1 MQNIKSKFYDF
12 PSVDATKLTYE
23 ILSVDDSMRY
33 VEIVGDEGEL
43 IINRMKQTKF
53 SVKAQRKE
61 ELLSLDL
68 YNTKQIEKK
77 FDKTLGKVVFSHVSR
92 TKANQLVW
100 YYEDFII
107 YCTCEGDA
115 DIMKVLE
122 IRRKIEAILGIG
134 KDIRL
139 SDFLEIPN

>member
-23 ILSVDDSMRY
+23 ILSVDESMRY

-122 IRRKIEAILGIG
+122 IRRKVEAILGIG

>member
-1 MQNIKSKFYDF
+1 
-12 PSVDATKLTYE
+12 VDATKLAYE

-33 VEIVGDEGEL
+33 VEIIGEEGEL
-43 IINRMKQTKF
+43 IINRMKQAKF
-53 SVKAQRKE
+53 SVKAQRNE

-77 FDKTLGKVVFSHVSR
+77 FDKTLGKIAFSHVSR

-115 DIMKVLE
+115 SSLKVLE

-134 KDIRL
+134 KSIKLR
-139 SDFLEIPN
+139 DFLEIPN

>member
-1 MQNIKSKFYDF
+1 M
-12 PSVDATKLTYE
+12 DATKLAYE

-33 VEIVGDEGEL
+33 VEIIGEEGEL
-43 IINRMKQTKF
+43 IINRMKQAKF
-53 SVKAQRKE
+53 SVKEQRKE
-61 ELLSLDL
+61 EILSLDL

-77 FDKTLGKVVFSHVSR
+77 FDKILGKVVFSHVSR

-115 DIMKVLE
+115 DILNVLE

-134 KDIRL
+134 KSIKLR
-139 SDFLEIPN
+139 DFLEIPNWFFDIFRII

>member
-1 MQNIKSKFYDF
+1 M
-12 PSVDATKLTYE
+12 DATKLAYE
-23 ILSVDDSMRY
+23 ILSIDDSMRY
-33 VEIVGDEGEL
+33 VEIIGDEGEL
-43 IINRMKQTKF
+43 IINRMKQAKF
-53 SVKAQRKE
+53 SVKTQRKE

-77 FDKTLGKVVFSHVSR
+77 FDKILGKIAFSHVSR

-100 YYEDFII
+100 YYENFII

-115 DIMKVLE
+115 DILKVLE
-122 IRRKIEAILGIG
+122 IRRKIEDILGIN

-139 SDFLEIPN
+139 SDFLKIPN

>member
-1 MQNIKSKFYDF
+1 M
-12 PSVDATKLTYE
+12 DATKLAYE
-23 ILSVDDSMRY
+23 ILSADDSMRY
-33 VEIVGDEGEL
+33 VEIIGDEGEL
-43 IINRMKQTKF
+43 IINRMKQAKF

-77 FDKTLGKVVFSHVSR
+77 FDKTLGKITFSHVSR

-107 YCTCEGDA
+107 YCTCEGDI
-115 DIMKVLE
+115 DILKVLE
-122 IRRKIEAILGIG
+122 IRRKIETILGIS

-139 SDFLEIPN
+139 SDLLEIPN